1 MRATPRKPTS
11 AGTWCR
17 GKSSATGRRPRLQ
30 PRWAVVSGRS
40 GAEFGPC
47 AKRARSKSDG
57 GCDRAKHLTCGF
69 NPSGLT
75 SGLAS
80 GLTVQA
86 SGLKVH
92 ASYLTSGLASYQAS
106 GLIQNHVRNHRR
118 TTREAAAR
126 ASSVK
131 SAGTSWPASYGAN
144 CYKCGHDPS
153 TETPADDK
161 PPDEPKACTC
171 GDAYSNSYG
180 RQCVDCEGEPSL
192 AQRAAV
198 QAAQDAAST
207 PPRAETEDEPPPKSD
222 PDALL
227 RWWKKERAN
236 FNRKHHIG
244 ETNGGHT
251 DERTEASGEH
261 DAARRPNDKPA
272 NPDGYR
278 GTRIRNC
285 PQCLSLERGFEDRCQ
300 SCDWTRAAWE
310 ARRST

>member
-1 MRATPRKPTS
+1 MREAGALEVRRRVRPCEASYVWVQPVRSDVRSDGAGVRSES
-11 AGTWCR
+11 ACVL
-17 GKSSATGRRPRLQ
+17 SD
-30 PRWAVVSGRS
+30 VRS
-40 GAEFGPC
+40 GVLSGVRSHTEPRTEPQKNHVGSSS
-47 AKRARSKSDG
+47 RARVI
-57 GCDRAKHLTCGF
+57 CEACG
-69 NPSGLT
+69 
-75 SGLAS
+75 
-80 GLTVQA
+80 
-86 SGLKVH
+86 H
-92 ASYLTSGLASYQAS
+92 
-106 GLIQNHVRNHRR
+106 
-118 TTREAAAR
+118 
-126 ASSVK
+126 
-131 SAGTSWPASYGAN
+131 SWPDKAEYGTT
-144 CYKCGHDPS
+144 CYRCGHDPS
-153 TETPADDK
+153 TGTPADDSPPDDN
-161 PPDEPKACTC
+161 PPDEPRACTC
-171 GDAYSNSYG
+171 GDAFRCCDLG
-180 RQCVDCEGEPSL
+180 TCVDCGGKPSW
-192 AQRAAV
+192 AQRDAGRE
-198 QAAQDAAST
+198 AQDAAST
-207 PPRAETEDEPPPKSD
+207 PPRAETEDDPPPKSD